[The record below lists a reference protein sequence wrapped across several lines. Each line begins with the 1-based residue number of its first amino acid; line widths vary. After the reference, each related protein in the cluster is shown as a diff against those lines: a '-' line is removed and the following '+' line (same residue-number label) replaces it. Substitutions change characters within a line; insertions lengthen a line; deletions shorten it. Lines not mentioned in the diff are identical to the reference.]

1 MQEMLLDEDTTLNV
15 FNVININNIRHRC
28 DKDNKTY
35 SLVTLVSKQSK
46 WELTYLVQSV
56 GLKEGFEKL
65 RNKKKKKS
73 NDQFIKINT
82 KRRTNETKAA
92 DLNKVLECF

>member
-1 MQEMLLDEDTTLNV
+1 MQEMLLDEDTTLNI
-15 FNVININNIRHRC
+15 FNVINIKNIRHRC
-28 DKDNKTY
+28 DKHNKTY

-65 RNKKKKKS
+65 RNKKKS